1 MGGQAG
7 PHTSDG
13 SHGFFV
19 EMLSGLQVI
28 KTMFGINGPRME
40 VAVLGCEVSGPVDS
54 PYAAGCEEA
63 WKQWDEMVWIRVLA
77 LLFIA
82 V

>member
-7 PHTSDG
+7 PDTSDG

-19 EMLSGLQVI
+19 EMLSGLQVV
-28 KTMFGINGPRME
+28 KAMFGINGPRME
-40 VAVLGCEVSGPVDS
+40 VAVLGREASGPADS
-54 PYAAGCEEA
+54 LDAAGCEEA